1 MRSLWHSL
9 LVFFSSLTLTVVL
22 LALSIVLVFWAT
34 LAQVKIGVW
43 GVQEQFFRTPFVL
56 GYIPSTRIPVP
67 LFPGGYVLG
76 GMLLLN
82 LLAAHLYHG
91 KFAWRKLGI
100 HLTHFGLVLL
110 LLGEL
115 FTSIWQEEFQMR
127 LSEGETK
134 SYAESYRD
142 VELAVVDRTD
152 PKIDDVVAV
161 PQKILAHGE
170 AVQQASLPFRIVPR
184 AYYPNA
190 MLQMRSQVPNAPAT
204 VATQGIGPQVVVT
217 PMAITYKQ
225 DERNLPAAIIELVG
239 PEGSIGTWVVSAML
253 DSPQELHYGGREYQ
267 LALRF
272 ERNYKPFSLK
282 LLKFSHDVY
291 AGTDIPKNFS
301 SLVEVKTR
309 DGRDNR
315 EVSIYMNHPL
325 RYAGLTF
332 YQSGY
337 EGEHTTILQV
347 VRNPSWLMPYIACVI
362 MALGL
367 VIQFGLSLIN
377 FARRRRAAADSAAA

>member
-43 GVQEQFFRTPFVL
+43 GVQEQFFRTLFVL
-56 GYIPSTRIPVP
+56 GFIPGTRIPVP
-67 LFPGGYVLG
+67 LFPGGYLLG

-82 LLAAHLYHG
+82 LFAAHLYHG

-100 HLTHFGLVLL
+100 HLTHLGLVLL

-127 LSEGETK
+127 LTDGETK
-134 SYAESYRD
+134 SYSESYRD
-142 VELAVVDRTD
+142 VELAVIDRTD
-152 PKIDDVVAV
+152 PKVDDVVAV
-161 PQKILAHGE
+161 PQKVLAHGE
-170 AVQQASLPFRIVPR
+170 PIQQASLPFRIVPR
-184 AYYPNA
+184 AFYPNA
-190 MLQMRSQVPNAPAT
+190 VLQLRSKVPNAPESP
-204 VATQGIGPQVVVT
+204 ATQGIGPQVVVT
-217 PMAITYKQ
+217 PIPITYKQ
-225 DERNLPAAIIELVG
+225 DERNLPAAIVELVG
-239 PEGSIGTWVVSAML
+239 PDGSLGTWVVSAML
-253 DSPQELHYGGREYQ
+253 GAPQHVNYAGHDYVLTM
-267 LALRF
+267 RF

-282 LLKFSHDVY
+282 LIKFSHDVY
-291 AGTDIPKNFS
+291 EGTDIPKNFS
-301 SLVEVKTR
+301 SLVEVKTP

-315 EVSIYMNHPL
+315 EVNIYMNHPL

-347 VRNPSWLMPYIACVI
+347 VRNPSWLMPYIACLI
-362 MALGL
+362 MAFGL
-367 VIQFGLSLIN
+367 VIQFGLSLIK
-377 FARRRRAAADSAAA
+377 FARRRRAASDPAAV